1 MRYTIQ
7 TIMKRTTLLSFLFL
21 LCYSVFS
28 QNIDGGYCQGLVNVV
43 PDTGFEFKTGF
54 KHINPSPNLGFWRL
68 NIVPQRLSTG
78 LQEVQVA
85 LNFSIDQPSVIRGH
99 NANGGE
105 TLYKLSDFNTTIK
118 GSMDFIIEGTYT
130 DPTTGKQYTFKNK
143 KYVSALGNSTINGG
157 LFTYGPDIVN
167 TMARLKITQEP
178 DPLATFL
185 NTFKVKV
192 TSIKAI
198 SRHYQGFASM
208 DTELGKRLK
217 QKKTEAENI
226 TQADVYLRQGH
237 VQYGIRDYQG
247 AKELYQKAYALNKS
261 PETFQL
267 IEEADK
273 ANKAEQERLKNEST
287 ETNNNGSISGSSP
300 VLTSTS
306 PSSTQTNKTTTAQNK
321 NTASTQN
328 VSKSSTASND
338 IYDKAEQA
346 GKTLEQMEYEREA
359 YQRQQKE
366 KLQQATNPGGYYM
379 EKSGLNAYFDAQH
392 ERLNKEA
399 AEKEAREEREWLAQ
413 KRREERAYRE
423 AQQKAE
429 EWRNNK
435 QAELKNKRES
445 RLADY
450 NAKGGETNYNFKYNA
465 WKTYATQE
473 MHQINKFL
481 TRYGSYAIGFQYPEN
496 NCEYVE
502 AIEYIQNATMPNDY
516 KDILIRNVLKI
527 RYEYYKF
534 YMDNAYINENW
545 KTNRDNL
552 YYNTSYATC
561 GNYLDDMAS
570 TIKKGKEYSGYGYI
584 ENIGAMEFEIKAY
597 DELHLTD
604 WEKNPRIPMG
614 SVNVTASYKDEIK
627 ASDIHIKDK
636 DLSSKGSVWEN
647 FHLKPYKWSQGY
659 FSPSI
664 TRKKSDNVILW
675 HQPEAIKSEIDK
687 YLSYYDIKQ
696 TYRLNSIPDELRMA
710 WFNYHTG
717 HYESAYNHYMRYIT
731 LAYGSFHEFKKASN
745 ERDIIHT
752 HGIFNSS
759 YGEDPS
765 LATLLGAVLF
775 MEAGLYDEAFHQLD
789 LLRTLNIDNKS
800 IYGNTRNAI
809 SETIEKLSNQMYYRM
824 GAYNKMTLPK
834 DEAQIKEELKYID
847 NLFDPVVPSTSKRTM
862 STAEKK
868 FAQGNSKV
876 MYLHFKDYPIKAHAL
891 LKLGNE
897 KMSKKLFDPIYKY
910 SLKKGSF
917 SGTNV
922 DIEAF
927 KEVVHTLYP
936 SSKDKIQYKLILGY
950 DVSNL
955 ILFTYGKGPNKDIYL
970 NINVIDIPQGFTQ
983 FDLEYFTY
991 NKTPSHSKIFNPNYI
1006 SKTLSDLS
1014 NNADW
1019 ETLKAHISNHNGV
1032 KQDFEELYNQMEAL
1046 YKSVRLEP
1054 NDEALEFLT
1063 NYIQIGVA
1071 LAKFYDM
1078 VPVIAEKQRLFPE
1091 SKNTMVEENLTV
1103 LMSPRSLNSGDA
1115 LNEYLTSKS
1124 KNGMFTAS
1132 PGKEYFENE
1141 VKNSEHL
1148 KSALN
1153 TYLSIWSRDKVASP
1167 MIPYLYSLYG
1177 TP

>member
-1 MRYTIQ
+1 
-7 TIMKRTTLLSFLFL
+7 MKRTTLLPLLFL
-21 LCYSVFS
+21 LCYSAIS
-28 QNIDGGYCQGLVNVV
+28 QSIDGGYGQGLINLV
-43 PDTGFEFKTGF
+43 PDTGFEFKNGF
-54 KHINPSPNLGFWRL
+54 KYINPSPNLGFWRL

-85 LNFSIDQPSVIRGH
+85 LNFSIDQPTVIRGQ

-105 TLYKLSDFNTTIK
+105 TLYKPSDFNTTIK
-118 GSMDFIIEGTYT
+118 GSMNFIIEGTYT
-130 DPTTGKQYTFKNK
+130 DPTTGKQYTFENK
-143 KYVSALGNSTINGG
+143 KYVSELGSSTINSG

-167 TMARLKITQEP
+167 AMARLKITQEA
-178 DPLATFL
+178 DPLAAFL

-198 SRHYQGFASM
+198 SRNYQGFASM
-208 DTELGKRLK
+208 DNELGKRLE
-217 QKKTEAENI
+217 QKKTEAEHK
-226 TQADVYLRQGH
+226 TQTEAYLRQGH

-261 PETFQL
+261 PETLQL
-267 IEEADK
+267 IEDADK
-273 ANKAEQERLKNEST
+273 ALKAEQERLKNEST
-287 ETNNNGSISGSSP
+287 ETNNNGSTSVSSP
-300 VLTSTS
+300 ILTSTS
-306 PSSTQTNKTTTAQNK
+306 PSSTQTNKTNTTQNK
-321 NTASTQN
+321 NTTSTQN
-328 VSKSSTASND
+328 TKKANTASND
-338 IYDKAEQA
+338 IYNKAEQA

-399 AEKEAREEREWLAQ
+399 AEKETREEREWLAK

-435 QAELKNKRES
+435 QEELKNKRES
-445 RLADY
+445 RLAEY
-450 NAKGGETNYNFKYNA
+450 NTKGGETNYNFKYKA

-473 MHQINKFL
+473 MHQINTFL

-502 AIEYIQNATMPNDY
+502 AIQYIQNATMPNDY

-534 YMDNAYINENW
+534 YMDNAYIYENW

-561 GNYLDDMAS
+561 GNYLDDIAS

-597 DELHLTD
+597 DELNLTS
-604 WEKNPRIPMG
+604 WEKNPRIPIG

-636 DLSSKGSVWEN
+636 DLSSKGSVWES
-647 FHLKPYKWSQGY
+647 FHLKPYKWSQGFY
-659 FSPSI
+659 SPSI
-664 TRKKSDNVILW
+664 TRKKSDNVVLW
-675 HQPEAIKSEIDK
+675 NQPEAIKSEMEK
-687 YLSYYDIKQ
+687 YLSYYDIKR
-696 TYRLNSIPDELRMA
+696 TFRLNSIPDELRMA

-717 HYESAYNHYMRYIT
+717 NHESAYNHYMRYIT
-731 LAYGSFHEFKKASN
+731 LAYGSFQEFKKASN
-745 ERDIIHT
+745 EKDIIHT
-752 HGIFNSS
+752 SIFNSS
-759 YGEDPS
+759 YGDDKNLS
-765 LATLLGAVLF
+765 TLLGAVLF
-775 MEAGLYDEAFHQLD
+775 MEAGLYDDAFHQLD
-789 LLRTLNIDNKS
+789 LLKTLNIDNKS
-800 IYGNTRNAI
+800 TYGNTRNAI
-809 SETIEKLSNQMYYRM
+809 TEAIEKLSNQIYYRK
-824 GAYNKMTLPK
+824 GAYSNIKLPK
-834 DEAQIKEELKYID
+834 DEVQIKEDFKYID
-847 NLFDPVVPSTSKRTM
+847 QLFDPVVPSTSKRSM

-876 MYLHFKDYPIKAHAL
+876 MYLLFKDYPIKAHAL

-897 KMSKKLFDPIYKY
+897 KMAKKLFEPIYKY

-927 KEVVHTLYP
+927 KEVVNMLYP
-936 SSKDKIQYKLILGY
+936 SSKDKIQYKLISGY
-950 DVSNL
+950 DVTNL
-955 ILFTYGKGPNKDIYL
+955 ILFTYEKGPNKDIYL
-970 NINVIDIPQGFTQ
+970 NINDIDIPQGFTQ
-983 FDLEYFTY
+983 FDLEYFIY
-991 NKTPSHSKIFNPNYI
+991 NKTHNHTKAFNPNYI
-1006 SKTLSDLS
+1006 SKTLSDLDK
-1014 NNADW
+1014 NDEW
-1019 ETLKAHISNHNGV
+1019 EVLKTQISKHNGS
-1032 KQDFEELYNQMEAL
+1032 KQDLEKLYNQMDAL
-1046 YKSVRLEP
+1046 FKSAKLEP

-1063 NYIQIGVA
+1063 IYIQFGVA

-1091 SKNTMVEENLTV
+1091 SKNTMVEENLAV
-1103 LMSPRSLNSGDA
+1103 LMSPRSLNSGDS
-1115 LNEYLTSKS
+1115 LNEYLISKS
-1124 KNGMFTAS
+1124 KNGMFTAF
-1132 PGKEYFENE
+1132 PRKEYFENE

-1148 KSALN
+1148 KNALN

-1167 MIPYLYSLYG
+1167 MIPYLYSLYAK
-1177 TP
+1177 P